1 MVGGT
6 SIFEIDSDGGNDDD
20 DDDVR
25 CCNSLVDIGELLLL
39 PVLSVVV
46 DGTVGSLSE

>member
-6 SIFEIDSDGGNDDD
+6 SIFEIDSDGGKDD

-39 PVLSVVV
+39 PVLSVVA